1 MGKGHLSIDVL
12 YTNPKTIWSV
22 MWCTATLCCLVTLAV
37 VQSHKRRH
45 ARLHAEIMPKYG
57 KSFAQL
63 QLHGCVLTILDCIAC
78 VSLSALITVFIPDLG
93 AFFELVQLFLTL
105 VAIRHFARTVLLLFG
120 GPIKMFD
127 EIRGPHAEPTK
138 LWAQKPL

>member
-57 KSFAQL
+57 KRC
-63 QLHGCVLTILDCIAC
+63 GRVR
-78 VSLSALITVFIPDLG
+78 VRVRVG
-93 AFFELVQLFLTL
+93 VM
-105 VAIRHFARTVLLLFG
+105 ARLAVRINKDGGEDGLL
-120 GPIKMFD
+120 MT
-127 EIRGPHAEPTK
+127 H
-138 LWAQKPL
+138 KP